1 MKINELVNK
10 VRYSAPINFIR
21 TNSKKIILP
30 GFEGMSLYEGGK
42 FTYEAFF
49 RSDITTK
56 SAAISFRFFIA
67 LFPTIILLL
76 SLIPYIPIADF
87 QDNLL
92 NSIFIILPDTA
103 NDFIENM
110 IADLVLKK
118 HTAVMSLGFILTIY
132 YASNIINSVL
142 NTFSSSY
149 QIKMKRNPI
158 KQRAVSLGLILVI
171 PILMMVGFAII
182 LLGESS
188 LTYLFKDV
196 SIVGPTVITLLNL
209 VKWIAVVFLFII
221 SISTLYNTA
230 FIERARWKIISSGA
244 SLATVGIILASL
256 GLSIFINNFGSYN
269 KLYGSIGSLIV
280 FLMWINVSSTILIIG
295 FELYAK
301 TNNKYDEK
309 SLK

>member
-1 MKINELVNK
+1 MNFKELVNK
-10 VRYSAPINFIR
+10 VRYSKPINFIR
-21 TNSKKIILP
+21 ANSKKIILP
-30 GFEGMSLYEGGK
+30 GFEGMSLYEGAK

-49 RSDITTK
+49 RSDVTTK

-76 SLIPYIPIADF
+76 SLIPYVPIEDF

-92 NSIFIILPDTA
+92 NSIFVILPDSA
-103 NDFIENM
+103 NSFIEGM
-110 IADLVLKK
+110 ISDLVLKK
-118 HTAVMSLGFILTIY
+118 HTAVMSIGFILTIY
-132 YASNIINSVL
+132 YASNIIHSIL

-149 QIKMKRNPI
+149 QIQVKRNPL
-158 KQRAVSLGLILVI
+158 KQRAVSFGLMIVI
-171 PILMMVGFAII
+171 PVLMLLGFAII
-182 LLGESS
+182 LFGESS
-188 LTYLFKDV
+188 LSYLFRD
-196 SIVGPTVITLLNL
+196 IEGVGPIVIFLLNIA
-209 VKWIAVVFLFII
+209 KWLAVVILFII

-230 FIERARWKIISSGA
+230 FIERARWKIMSSGA

-256 GLSIFINNFGSYN
+256 GLSFFINNFGSYN

-301 TNNKYDEK
+301 TNNKYDQK

>member
-1 MKINELVNK
+1 MKIKELVKK

-49 RSDITTK
+49 RSDVTTK

-76 SLIPYIPIADF
+76 SLIPYVPIENF

-92 NSIFIILPDTA
+92 SSIFILLPDTA
-103 NDFIENM
+103 NDFMENI

-118 HTAVMSLGFILTIY
+118 HTAVMSIGFILTIY
-132 YASNIINSVL
+132 FASNIINSVL

-149 QIKMKRNPI
+149 QIHVKRNPL
-158 KQRAVSLGLILVI
+158 KQRVVSFGLIIVI
-171 PILMMVGFAII
+171 PVLMLIGFAII
-182 LLGESS
+182 LFGESY
-188 LTYLFKDV
+188 LAYLFKNV
-196 SIVGPTVITLLNL
+196 KWVGPVVVVLLNI
-209 VKWIAVVFLFII
+209 VKWIAVIFLFIV
-221 SISTLYNTA
+221 STSTLYNTA
-230 FIERARWKIISSGA
+230 FLERARWKVISSGA
-244 SLATVGIILASL
+244 SLATLGIILASL
-256 GLSIFINNFGSYN
+256 GLSIFINNFGAYN
-269 KLYGSIGSLIV
+269 QLYGSIGSLIA

-301 TNNKYDEK
+301 TNNRYDEK